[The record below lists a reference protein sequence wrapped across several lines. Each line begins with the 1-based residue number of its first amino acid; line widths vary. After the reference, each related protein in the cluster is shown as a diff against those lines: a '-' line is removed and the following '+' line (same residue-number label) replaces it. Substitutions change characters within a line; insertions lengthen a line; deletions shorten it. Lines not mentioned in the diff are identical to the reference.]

1 MKTKF
6 ITPIAA
12 ISVSLFAMSCG
23 QQASTEKVVTG
34 NAAEKAYVAP
44 GEHDEFYAFMSGGYS
59 GQITAYGLPSGRL
72 LKEIPVFSMYPENG
86 YGYSEET
93 KPMFNTSYGH
103 VPWDDSHH
111 IELSQT
117 DGEFDGRWLFVNGN
131 NTPRIARVDL
141 STFETVEI
149 LEIPDVAGL
158 HCAPFITENSEYLV
172 SGTRFSVPI
181 PQKDVPIETYK
192 ENFSGLINYV
202 SVDPEHGHMELAFQ
216 IEMPGFNYDLARNG
230 KGKSHGWSF
239 LTTYNSE
246 QAHSLLEVNASQK
259 DKDLMAI
266 INWKKA
272 EEYLAE
278 GKFTERETSY
288 YHNLMDEETGIV
300 SSKEMKKTR
309 ILNPA
314 DCPDMVYFIPVPK
327 SPHGCDVDPTG
338 EYIVGN
344 GKLSADMSVYSYTKI
359 MKAIEEKNFDG
370 EIDGIPVI
378 NYEAGL
384 HGILEKPGLG
394 PLHTEFDGKGN
405 AYTTFFISSEVVKWD
420 VETKEILDRQ
430 PTFYSPGH
438 LVIPGGE
445 TKKPDG
451 KYLVAMNKI
460 TKDRYL
466 PTGPELAHSAQLFD
480 ISGEKMELILDF
492 PTKGEPHYA
501 QAISA
506 DKVKPNAV
514 KFYDIAQNKHPYA
527 TLGERKSRVER
538 EGDEVHVY
546 MTAIRSHLAPDNIEG
561 VKVGDKVYFHLTNLE
576 QDWDVPHGFAVQGA
590 TNAELLVMP
599 GQTRT
604 LLWEP
609 NRVGV
614 FAFYC
619 TDFCSALHQEM
630 SGYVR
635 VSPKDSDVELK
646 WGLNEALR
654 NNQEAANKFYEKQ
667 KQEREGLASSNK

>member
-1 MKTKF
+1 MKKS
-6 ITPIAA
+6 IKQ
-12 ISVSLFAMSCG
+12 SLLLSCVLTG
-23 QQASTEKVVTG
+23 MLILSGCDRKDTSNVVEG
-34 NAAEKAYVAP
+34 NAAEQVYVAP
-44 GEHDEFYAFMSGGYS
+44 GEYDEFYAFMSGGYS

-72 LKEIPVFSMYPENG
+72 LKEIPVFSVYPENG

-93 KPMFNTSYGH
+93 KPMFNTSYGF

-117 DGEFDGRWLFVNGN
+117 NGEFDGRWLFVNGN

-141 STFETVEI
+141 TTFETVEI

-181 PQKDVPIETYK
+181 PQKDVPISTYK
-192 ENFSGLINYV
+192 ENFTGLINYV
-202 SVDPEHGHMELAFQ
+202 SVDKEHGEMDLAFQ
-216 IEMPGFNYDLARNG
+216 IEMPGYNYDLARNG
-230 KGKSHGWSF
+230 KAKSHGWSF

-246 QAHSLLEVNASQK
+246 EAHTLLEVNASQK

-272 EEYLAE
+272 EEYLEA
-278 GKFTERETSY
+278 GKGKERETSY
-288 YHNLMDEETGIV
+288 YHNLMNENTSYVESEE
-300 SSKEMKKTR
+300 KTKTI
-309 ILNPA
+309 ILNPK

-327 SPHGCDVDPTG
+327 SPHGCDIDPTG

-344 GKLSADMSVYSYTKI
+344 GKLSADMSIYSFDKL
-359 MKAIEEKNFDG
+359 MKAIENKDFAGD
-370 EIDGIPVI
+370 IDGIPII
-378 NYEAGL
+378 NYESGL
-384 HGILEKPGLG
+384 HGILKKPGLG

-420 VETKEILDRQ
+420 VEKLEVTDRQ

-445 TKKPDG
+445 TRKPYG

-480 ISGEKMELILDF
+480 ISGDKMKLLLDF

-501 QAISA
+501 QALPAS
-506 DKVKPNAV
+506 KLQENMK
-514 KFYDIAQNKHPYA
+514 KFYKIEDNGHPYVA
-527 TLGERKSRVER
+527 KGEGQAKVVRK
-538 EGDEVHVY
+538 GDTVHVY

-561 VKVGDKVYFHLTNLE
+561 IKMGDQVYFHVTNLE

-590 TNAELLVMP
+590 TNAELLIMP

-604 LLWEP
+604 LKWEP
-609 NRVGV
+609 FKPGV
-614 FAFYC
+614 FAYYC

-635 VSPKDSDVELK
+635 VSPKGSDVKLM
-646 WGLNEALR
+646 WGLNNENKDEEALKEMLKKE
-654 NNQEAANKFYEKQ
+654 EADQ
-667 KQEREGLASSNK
+667 

>member
-1 MKTKF
+1 MKTIRKQTLIIVF
-6 ITPIAA
+6 AFAFSLIGCQQKDAA
-12 ISVSLFAMSCG
+12 
-23 QQASTEKVVTG
+23 KVVEG
-34 NAAEKAYVAP
+34 NAAEQAYVAP
-44 GEHDEFYAFMSGGYS
+44 GEYDEFYAFMSGGYS

-93 KPMFNTSYGH
+93 KNMFNTSYGK

-181 PQKDVPIETYK
+181 PQEDVPIETYK
-192 ENFSGLINYV
+192 ENFTGLINYV
-202 SVDPEHGHMELAFQ
+202 SVDQKSGEMELSFQ
-216 IEMPGFNYDLARNG
+216 IAMPGFNYDLARNG

-246 QAHSLLEVNASQK
+246 QAYTLLEVNASQK
-259 DKDLMAI
+259 DKDLLAI
-266 INWKKA
+266 VNWKKA
-272 EEYLAE
+272 EEYLKA
-278 GKFTERETSY
+278 GKGKERTTSY
-288 YHNLMDEETGIV
+288 YHNLMDEKTGIV
-300 SSKEMKKTR
+300 NSSEKKTTT
-309 ILNPA
+309 ILDPK

-327 SPHGCDVDPTG
+327 SPHGCDVDPSG

-344 GKLSADMSVYSYTKI
+344 GKLSADMSIYSFDKLMT
-359 MKAIEEKNFDG
+359 AIEAKDFAG
-370 EIDGIPVI
+370 EIDGIPII
-378 NYEAGL
+378 NYESGL
-384 HGILEKPGLG
+384 HGILKKPGLG

-420 VETKEILDRQ
+420 VEKLEILDRQ
-430 PTFYSPGH
+430 STFYSPGH

-445 TKKPDG
+445 TKKPWG

-480 ISGEKMELILDF
+480 ISGDKMKLILDF

-501 QAISA
+501 QSLPASKIQ
-506 DKVKPNAV
+506 PNSK
-514 KFYDIAQNKHPYA
+514 KFFPIEDNEHPYA
-527 TLGERKSRVER
+527 AKGEGKARVER
-538 EGDEVHVY
+538 DGNQVHVY

-561 VKVGDKVYFHLTNLE
+561 IKMGDEVYFHLTNLE

-604 LLWEP
+604 LKWEP
-609 NRVGV
+609 FKPGV
-614 FAFYC
+614 FAYYC

-635 VSPKDSDVELK
+635 VSPKDSDVKLM
-646 WGLNEALR
+646 WGLNNENQDEETLR
-654 NNQEAANKFYEKQ
+654 EMLKNQ
-667 KQEREGLASSNK
+667 

>member
-1 MKTKF
+1 MKY
-6 ITPIAA
+6 INHLLYVLL
-12 ISVSLFAMSCG
+12 ISAMYLVACD
-23 QQASTEKVVTG
+23 QKDATTVVEG
-34 NAAEKAYVAP
+34 NAANQAYVAP
-44 GEHDEFYAFMSGGYS
+44 GEYDEFYAFMSGGYS

-72 LKEIPVFSMYPENG
+72 LKEIPVFSVYPENG

-93 KPMFNTSYGH
+93 KAMFNTSYGV

-117 DGEFDGRWLFVNGN
+117 DGEFDGRWLFVNAN

-141 STFETVEI
+141 TTFETVEI
-149 LEIPDVAGL
+149 IEIPDVAGL
-158 HCAPFITENSEYLV
+158 HCAPFVTENTEYLV

-181 PQKDVPIETYK
+181 PQEDVSISTYK
-192 ENFSGLINYV
+192 ENFKGLINYV
-202 SVDPEHGHMELAFQ
+202 SVDQETGEMELSFQ
-216 IEMPGFNYDLARNG
+216 IEMPGYNYDLARNG

-246 QAHSLLEVNASQK
+246 QAYTMLEVNASQK
-259 DKDLMAI
+259 DKDLLAI

-272 EEYLAE
+272 EEYLQE
-278 GKFTERETSY
+278 GKGVERSTSY
-288 YHNLMDEETGIV
+288 FHNLTDEKTGIV
-300 SSKEMKKTR
+300 SSQEKNQTV

-314 DCPDMVYFIPVPK
+314 DCPGMVYFIPVPK
-327 SPHGCDVDPTG
+327 SPHGCDIDPTG

-344 GKLSADMSVYSYTKI
+344 GKLSADMSIYSFDKLMSAI
-359 MKAIEEKNFDG
+359 KAENFDG
-370 EIDGIPVI
+370 EINGIPII
-378 NYEAGL
+378 NYESGL

-394 PLHTEFDGKGN
+394 PLHTEFDDEGN

-420 VETKEILDRQ
+420 VETLTVLDRQ
-430 PTFYSPGH
+430 STFYSPGH

-445 TKKPDG
+445 TKKPYG

-480 ISGEKMELILDF
+480 ISGEKMKLILDF

-501 QAISA
+501 QAIPA
-506 DKVKPNAV
+506 EKIQPMAK
-514 KFYDIAQNKHPYA
+514 KFYKIEENEHPYVA
-527 TLGERKSRVER
+527 KGEGEAKVIRK
-538 EGDEVHVY
+538 GNEVHVY

-561 VKVGDKVYFHLTNLE
+561 IKMGDEVYFHVTNLE
-576 QDWDVPHGFAVQGA
+576 QDWDVPHGFAIQGA
-590 TNAELLVMP
+590 QNAEILVMP

-604 LLWEP
+604 LKWNP
-609 NRVGV
+609 VKPGV
-614 FAFYC
+614 FPFYC

-630 SGYVR
+630 SGYAR
-635 VSPKDSDVELK
+635 VSPQNSDVELK
-646 WGLNEALR
+646 WGLNNEYASEAMS
-654 NNQEAANKFYEKQ
+654 A
-667 KQEREGLASSNK
+667 GI

>member
-1 MKTKF
+1 MRTRKVNM
-6 ITPIAA
+6 I
-12 ISVSLFAMSCG
+12 ISLVTIMGGMALVVACG
-23 QQASTEKVVTG
+23 QRNATTVIEG
-34 NAAEKAYVAP
+34 DAAEQVYIAP
-44 GEHDEFYAFMSGGYS
+44 GEYDEFYAFLSGGFS
-59 GQITAYGLPSGRL
+59 GQITVYGLPSGRL
-72 LKEIPVFSMYPENG
+72 LREVPVFSQYPENG
-86 YGYSEET
+86 YGYSEES
-93 KPMFNTSYGH
+93 KPMFNTSYGF

-111 IELSQT
+111 IELSQQN
-117 DGEFDGRWLFVNGN
+117 GEFDGRWLFVNGN

-172 SGTRFSVPI
+172 SGTRFSIPI
-181 PQKDVPIETYK
+181 PQKDVPIDTYK
-192 ENFSGLINYV
+192 ENFKGLINYV
-202 SVDPEHGHMELAFQ
+202 SLDQDHGTMELAFQ

-230 KGKSHGWSF
+230 KAVSHGWSF

-272 EEYLAE
+272 EEYVAA
-278 GKFTERETSY
+278 GKFTERPTSY
-288 YHNLMDEETGIV
+288 YHNLMDESTGIAH
-300 SSKEMKKTR
+300 SQEMKMTR
-309 ILNPA
+309 ILKPE
-314 DCPDMVYFIPVPK
+314 DCPEMVYFIPVPK
-327 SPHGCDVDPTG
+327 SPHGCDVDPSG

-344 GKLSADMSVYSYTKI
+344 GKLSADMSVYSFSKI

-370 EIDGIPVI
+370 EIEGIPVI
-378 NYEAGL
+378 NYDAGL
-384 HGILEKPGLG
+384 HGILQKPGLG
-394 PLHTEFDGKGN
+394 PLHTEFDERGN
-405 AYTTFFISSEVVKWD
+405 AYTTFFISSEVVKWNVD
-420 VETKEILDRQ
+420 NLEILDREA
-430 PTFYSPGH
+430 TFYSPGH

-445 TKKPDG
+445 TRKPEG

-480 ISGEKMELILDF
+480 ISGDKMKLLLDF

-501 QAISA
+501 QAIRA
-506 DKVKPNAV
+506 DKVKPNSK
-514 KFYDIAQNKHPYA
+514 KFYNIEENAHPYA
-527 TLGERKSRVER
+527 TLGESKTKVVR

-546 MTAIRSHLAPDNIEG
+546 MTAMRSHLAPDNIEG
-561 VKVGDKVYFHLTNLE
+561 FKVGDKVFFHVTNLE
-576 QDWDVPHGFAVQGA
+576 QDWDVPHGFAIQGA

-599 GQTRT
+599 GQTKT

-609 NRVGV
+609 KKVGV
-614 FAFYC
+614 YAFYC

-630 SGYVR
+630 SGYAR
-635 VSPKDSDVELK
+635 VSAKGADVPLK
-646 WGLNEALR
+646 WGLNETLR
-654 NNQEAANKFYEKQ
+654 ENQEQAEKFYEQ
-667 KQEREGLASSNK
+667 LENKSK

>member
-1 MKTKF
+1 MKSKKF
-6 ITPIAA
+6 KYVCVLALGALLLLTACGKKRDAKAVVSGDAA
-12 ISVSLFAMSCG
+12 S
-23 QQASTEKVVTG
+23 Q
-34 NAAEKAYVAP
+34 AYVAP
-44 GEHDEFYAFMSGGYS
+44 GEYDEVYAFLSGGFS

-72 LKEIPVFSMYPENG
+72 LKEIPVFSQCAENG
-86 YGYSEET
+86 WGYSEET
-93 KPMFNTSYGH
+93 KPMFNTSYGM

-141 STFETVEI
+141 TTFETVEI
-149 LEIPDVAGL
+149 IEIPDVAGL

-181 PQKDVPIETYK
+181 PQADVPIATYK
-192 ENFSGLINYV
+192 ENFNGLINYV
-202 SVDPEHGHMELAFQ
+202 AVDKESGEMELAFQ

-230 KGKSHGWSF
+230 KGKSNGWSF

-246 QAHSLLEVNASQK
+246 QAHTLLEVNASQK
-259 DKDLMAI
+259 DKDLLAI
-266 INWKKA
+266 VNWKKA
-272 EEYLAE
+272 EEYFKA
-278 GKFTERETSY
+278 GKAKQRATSY
-288 YHNLMDEETGIV
+288 YHNIIDENSGV
-300 SSKEMKKTR
+300 ASSTEMKTTN
-309 ILNPA
+309 ILDPK

-344 GKLSADMSVYSYTKI
+344 GKLSADMSIYSFDKL
-359 MKAIEEKNFDG
+359 MAAIEAKDFDG
-370 EIDGIPVI
+370 DIDGIPVI
-378 NYEAGL
+378 KYESGI
-384 HGILEKPGLG
+384 HGILTKPGLG
-394 PLHTEFDGKGN
+394 PLHTEFDGKGF
-405 AYTTFFISSEVVKWD
+405 AYTTFFISSEVVKWN
-420 VETKEILDRQ
+420 VEKLEIVDRQ
-430 PTFYSPGH
+430 QTFYSPGH

-445 TKKPDG
+445 TRKPYG

-480 ISGEKMELILDF
+480 ISGDKMKLILDF

-501 QAISA
+501 QAIPA
-506 DKVKPNAV
+506 TKVQPNSK
-514 KFYDIAQNKHPYA
+514 KFYKIEDNSHPYVA
-527 TLGERKSRVER
+527 KGEGQSKVVR
-538 EGDEVHVY
+538 EGNEVHVY
-546 MTAIRSHLAPDNIEG
+546 MTAIRSHLSPDNIEG
-561 VKVGDKVYFHLTNLE
+561 IKMGDKVYFHVTNLE
-576 QDWDVPHGFAVQGA
+576 QDWDVPHGFAIQGA
-590 TNAELLVMP
+590 NNAELLVMP

-609 NRVGV
+609 FKPGV

-635 VSPKDSDVELK
+635 VSPAGSDTKLM
-646 WGLNEALR
+646 WGLNNENKDEETLR
-654 NNQEAANKFYEKQ
+654 ELLKKQ
-667 KQEREGLASSNK
+667 

>member
-1 MKTKF
+1 MKNQLLILVAALGF
-6 ITPIAA
+6 GAITMSGCTRKDASSVVDGDAA
-12 ISVSLFAMSCG
+12 QM
-23 QQASTEKVVTG
+23 
-34 NAAEKAYVAP
+34 AYVAP
-44 GEHDEFYAFMSGGYS
+44 GEYDEFYAFLSGGFS
-59 GQITAYGLPSGRL
+59 GQVTAYGLPSGRL
-72 LKEIPVFSMYPENG
+72 LKEIPVFSLYPENG
-86 YGYSEET
+86 YGFSEET
-93 KPMFNTSYGH
+93 KAMFNTSYGF

-117 DGEFDGRWLFVNGN
+117 NGEFDGRWLFVNGN
-131 NTPRIARVDL
+131 NTPRIARIDL
-141 STFETVEI
+141 KTFETVEI

-181 PQKDVPIETYK
+181 PQADVPISTYK
-192 ENFSGLINYV
+192 ENFKGLINYV
-202 SVDPEHGHMELAFQ
+202 SLDQETGEMELDFQ

-246 QAHSLLEVNASQK
+246 QAHTLLEVNASQF
-259 DKDLMAI
+259 DKDMMAI

-272 EEYLAE
+272 EEYLKE
-278 GKFTERETSY
+278 GKGKERTTSFF
-288 YHNLMDEETGIV
+288 HNLVDEKTGIA
-300 SSKEMKKTR
+300 SSKEIKTTT

-327 SPHGCDVDPTG
+327 SPHGCDIDPTG

-344 GKLSADMSVYSYTKI
+344 GKLSADMSIYSFDKL
-359 MKAIEEKNFDG
+359 MAAIEAKDFDG
-370 EIDGIPVI
+370 DIDGIPVI
-378 NYEAGL
+378 TYESGL

-394 PLHTEFDGKGN
+394 PLHTEFDDKGK

-420 VETKEILDRQ
+420 VEKLEVLDRHA
-430 PTFYSPGH
+430 TYYSPGH

-445 TKKPDG
+445 TKKPYG

-480 ISGEKMELILDF
+480 ISGDKMKLILDF

-501 QAISA
+501 QAIPA
-506 DKVKPNAV
+506 DKIQPNSV
-514 KFYDIAQNKHPYA
+514 KFYRIEDNEHPYVSK
-527 TLGERKSRVER
+527 GEGQAKVVR
-538 EGDEVHVY
+538 EGNVVRVY

-561 VKVGDKVYFHLTNLE
+561 IKMGDVVYFHLTNLE
-576 QDWDVPHGFAVQGA
+576 QDWDVPHGFAIQGA

-604 LLWEP
+604 LKWEP
-609 NRVGV
+609 VKPGV

-635 VSPKDSDVELK
+635 VSPKGSDVKLM
-646 WGLNEALR
+646 WGLNDENMDEAGL
-654 NNQEAANKFYEKQ
+654 KEKQ
-667 KQEREGLASSNK
+667 NQ

>member
-1 MKTKF
+1 MRYYSF
-6 ITPIAA
+6 GSAVAALITLSFLFVGCSQQNAS
-12 ISVSLFAMSCG
+12 SVI
-23 QQASTEKVVTG
+23 EG
-34 NAAEKAYVAP
+34 NAAEQAYVAP
-44 GEHDEFYAFMSGGYS
+44 GEYDEFYAFMSGGFS

-72 LKEIPVFSMYPENG
+72 LKEIPVFSQYPENG
-86 YGYSEET
+86 YGYSEES
-93 KPMFNTSYGH
+93 KPMFNTSYGS

-141 STFETVEI
+141 TTFETVEI

-158 HCAPFITENSEYLV
+158 HCAPFVTENSEYLV

-181 PQKDVPIETYK
+181 PQKDVPIASYK
-192 ENFSGLINYV
+192 ENFQGLINYV
-202 SVDPEHGHMELAFQ
+202 SVDPDNGEMALAFQ

-246 QAHSLLEVNASQK
+246 QAYTLLEVNASQK
-259 DKDLMAI
+259 DKDLLAI
-266 INWKKA
+266 VNWKKA
-272 EEYLAE
+272 EEYYKAGR
-278 GKFTERETSY
+278 GKQRSTSY
-288 YHNLMDEETGIV
+288 YHNLLDEHSGITE
-300 SSKEMKKTR
+300 STEMKTTT
-309 ILNPA
+309 ILNPMEL
-314 DCPDMVYFIPVPK
+314 PDMVYFIPVPK
-327 SPHGCDVDPTG
+327 SPHGCDVDPSG

-344 GKLSADMSVYSYTKI
+344 GKLSADMSIYSFDKL
-359 MKAIEEKNFDG
+359 MAAIEAKDFDG
-370 EIDGIPVI
+370 DIKGIPVI
-378 NYEAGL
+378 NYESGL
-384 HGILEKPGLG
+384 HGILKKPGLG
-394 PLHTEFDGKGN
+394 PLHTEFDGKGS

-420 VETKEILDRQ
+420 VEKLEILDRQ
-430 PTFYSPGH
+430 STFYSPGH

-445 TKKPDG
+445 TRKPFG

-480 ISGEKMELILDF
+480 ISGDKMKLILDF

-501 QAISA
+501 QALPASL
-506 DKVKPNAV
+506 VQPNSK
-514 KFYDIAQNKHPYA
+514 KFFPIEENTHPYA
-527 TLGERKSRVER
+527 AKGEKFAKVVR
-538 EGDEVHVY
+538 EGNEVHVY

-561 VKVGDKVYFHLTNLE
+561 IKMGDVVYFHMTNLE

-599 GQTRT
+599 GQTKT
-604 LLWEP
+604 LKWEP
-609 NRVGV
+609 VRPGV
-614 FAFYC
+614 FAYYC

-635 VSPKDSDVELK
+635 VSPKGSDVKLM
-646 WGLNEALR
+646 WGLNNENQDEETLR
-654 NNQEAANKFYEKQ
+654 EMLRQQ
-667 KQEREGLASSNK
+667 

>member
-1 MKTKF
+1 MKTLKF
-6 ITPIAA
+6 NLSAVAA
-12 ISVSLFAMSCG
+12 LMAVLAFTSCE
-23 QQASTEKVVTG
+23 TRDTKKVVEG
-34 NAAEKAYVAP
+34 DAASQVYVAP
-44 GEHDEFYAFMSGGYS
+44 GEHDEFYAFMSGGFS

-93 KPMFNTSYGH
+93 KAMFNTSFGH

-141 STFETVEI
+141 TTFETVEI

-181 PQKDVPIETYK
+181 PQKDVPIDTYK
-192 ENFSGLINYV
+192 KNFTGLINYV
-202 SVDPEHGHMELAFQ
+202 KVDQETGEMALDFQ
-216 IEMPGFNYDLARNG
+216 IAMPGFNYDLARNG

-246 QAHSLLEVNASQK
+246 MAHTLLEVNASQH
-259 DKDLMAI
+259 DKDMLAI

-272 EEYLAE
+272 EEYLKE
-278 GKFTERETSY
+278 GRFKERQTSY
-288 YHNLMDEETGIV
+288 YHNLVDHETGIAE
-300 SSKEMKKTR
+300 STEMTNTR
-309 ILNPA
+309 ILDPKELK
-314 DCPDMVYFIPVPK
+314 DMVYFIPVPK
-327 SPHGCDVDPTG
+327 SPHGCDVDPSG

-344 GKLSADMSVYSYTKI
+344 GKLSADMTVYSFDKL
-359 MKAIEEKNFDG
+359 MEAIENEDFVD

-378 NYEAGL
+378 NYESGV

-394 PLHTEFDGKGN
+394 PLHTEFDDKGF
-405 AYTTFFISSEVVKWD
+405 AYTTFFISSEVVKWN
-420 VETKEILDRQ
+420 VETLEIVDRQ
-430 PTFYSPGH
+430 STFYSPGH

-445 TKKPDG
+445 TKKPYG

-480 ISGEKMELILDF
+480 ISGDKMKLLLDF

-501 QAISA
+501 QALPA
-506 DKVKPNAV
+506 DKIVPNNK
-514 KFYDIAQNKHPYA
+514 KFYRIEDNKHPHA
-527 TLGERKSRVER
+527 AKGEKFARVER
-538 EGDEVHVY
+538 DGNEVHVY

-561 VKVGDKVYFHLTNLE
+561 IKMGDEVYFHVTNLE
-576 QDWDVPHGFAVQGA
+576 QDWDVPHGFAIQGA
-590 TNAELLVMP
+590 NTAELLVMP

-604 LLWEP
+604 LKWEP
-609 NRVGV
+609 VRTGV

-635 VSPKDSDVELK
+635 VSPEDSDVKLM
-646 WGLNEALR
+646 WGLNNENQDEETLR
-654 NNQEAANKFYEKQ
+654 QMLEENQGK
-667 KQEREGLASSNK
+667 

>member
-1 MKTKF
+1 MKTQ
-6 ITPIAA
+6 ILNYVAGL
-12 ISVSLFAMSCG
+12 SLIFLMASCG
-23 QQASTEKVVTG
+23 NQGSETSQVLGGS
-34 NAAEKAYVAP
+34 AAEQAYVAP
-44 GEHDEFYAFMSGGYS
+44 GEYDEFYAFMSGGYS

-72 LKEIPVFSMYPENG
+72 LKEIPVFSKYPENG

-93 KPMFNTSYGH
+93 KAMFNTSYGE

-117 DGEFDGRWLFVNGN
+117 DGVFDGRWLFVNGN

-141 STFETVEI
+141 KTFETVEI

-181 PQKDVPIETYK
+181 PQKDVPIDTYK
-192 ENFSGLINYV
+192 KNFKGLINYV

-246 QAHSLLEVNASQK
+246 QEHSLLEVNASQK
-259 DKDLMAI
+259 DKDLMAV

-272 EEYLAE
+272 EQYMKE
-278 GKFTERETSY
+278 GKFTERQTSY
-288 YHNLMDEETGIV
+288 FHNLMNEETTIV
-300 SSKEMKKTR
+300 ESEEKTLTK
-309 ILNPA
+309 ILDPKN
-314 DCPDMVYFIPVPK
+314 CPDMVYFIPVPK

-344 GKLSADMSVYSYTKI
+344 GKLSADMSVYSFDKI
-359 MKAIEEKNFDG
+359 MKAIEDEKFSG
-370 EIDGIPVI
+370 EFDGIPI
-378 NYEAGL
+378 IDYEAAL
-384 HGILEKPGLG
+384 DGIVKKPGLG

-430 PTFYSPGH
+430 STFYSPGH

-445 TKKPDG
+445 TRKPDG

-480 ISGEKMELILDF
+480 ISGDKMKLILDF

-501 QAISA
+501 QAIAA
-506 DKVKPNAV
+506 DKIQPNSV
-514 KFYDIAQNKHPYA
+514 KFYDIEQNKHPYA
-527 TLGERKSRVER
+527 TLGESKTRVER
-538 EGDEVHVY
+538 DGNEVHVY

-561 VKVGDKVYFHLTNLE
+561 FKVGDKVYFHLTNLE
-576 QDWDVPHGFAVQGA
+576 QDWDVPHGFAIQGA

-609 NRVGV
+609 KKPGV

-630 SGYVR
+630 SGYAR
-635 VSPKDSDVELK
+635 VSPKGSNVPLK
-646 WGLNEALR
+646 WGLNEKLR
-654 NNQEAANKFYEKQ
+654 ENEQAAHDYFERAKQ
-667 KQEREGLASSNK
+667 NANIGK

>member
-1 MKTKF
+1 MKNVKL
-6 ITPIAA
+6 ISLMS
-12 ISVSLFAMSCG
+12 ISVVILVLYGCG
-23 QQASTEKVVTG
+23 KKDVSNVVEG
-34 NAAEKAYVAP
+34 NAAEQAYVAP
-44 GEHDEFYAFMSGGYS
+44 GEYDEFYAFMSGGYS

-72 LKEIPVFSMYPENG
+72 LKEIPVFSKYPENG

-93 KPMFNTSYGH
+93 KGLFKTSYGH

-141 STFETVEI
+141 KTFETVEI

-181 PQKDVPIETYK
+181 PQKDVSISTYK

-202 SVDPEHGHMELAFQ
+202 SVNQESGEMDLAFQ
-216 IEMPGFNYDLARNG
+216 ISMPGFNYDLARNG

-246 QAHSLLEVNASQK
+246 QAYTLLEVNASQK
-259 DKDLMAI
+259 DKDLLAI
-266 INWKKA
+266 VNWKKA
-272 EEYLAE
+272 EQYLKE
-278 GKFTERETSY
+278 GIGKERNTAY
-288 YHNLMDEETGIV
+288 YHNLMDEGSGIV
-300 SSKEMKKTR
+300 ESKEMTTTT
-309 ILNPA
+309 ILDPK

-344 GKLSADMSVYSYTKI
+344 GKLSADMSIYSFDKI
-359 MKAIEEKNFDG
+359 MAAIEAKDFAG
-370 EIDGIPVI
+370 EIDGIQII
-378 NYEAGL
+378 NYESGL
-384 HGILEKPGLG
+384 HGILKKPGLG

-420 VETKEILDRQ
+420 VEKLEILDRQ
-430 PTFYSPGH
+430 STFYSPGH

-445 TKKPDG
+445 TRKPNG

-480 ISGEKMELILDF
+480 ISGDKMKLILDF

-501 QAISA
+501 QSIPASKIQPNSKKFFPIEENEHPHA
-506 DKVKPNAV
+506 AKGEGQAKVIRDGNIV
-514 KFYDIAQNKHPYA
+514 
-527 TLGERKSRVER
+527 R
-538 EGDEVHVY
+538 VY
-546 MTAIRSHLAPDNIEG
+546 MTTIRSHLAPDNIEG
-561 VKVGDKVYFHLTNLE
+561 IKMGDTVYFHVTNLE

-590 TNAELLVMP
+590 NNAELLVMP

-604 LLWEP
+604 LKWVP

-614 FAFYC
+614 LAYYC

-635 VSPKDSDVELK
+635 VSPANSDVKLM
-646 WGLNEALR
+646 WGLNNENQDEETLR
-654 NNQEAANKFYEKQ
+654 EMLKQ
-667 KQEREGLASSNK
+667 QGK

>member
-1 MKTKF
+1 MTRF
-6 ITPIAA
+6 IYIFFSIYLIAFTA
-12 ISVSLFAMSCG
+12 CDQKDTRRVVQGDA
-23 QQASTEKVVTG
+23 ASQV
-34 NAAEKAYVAP
+34 YVPP
-44 GEHDEFYAFMSGGYS
+44 GEYDEFYAFLSGGYS

-72 LKEIPVFSMYPENG
+72 LKEVPVFSVYPENG

-93 KPMFNTSYGH
+93 KAMFNTSYGR
-103 VPWDDSHH
+103 VPWDDTHH

-141 STFETVEI
+141 TTFETVEI

-181 PQKDVPIETYK
+181 PQADVPINTYK
-192 ENFSGLINYV
+192 ENFRGLINYV
-202 SVDPEHGHMELAFQ
+202 SVDPESGEMHLDFQ
-216 IEMPGFNYDLARNG
+216 IIMPGFNYDLARNG

-246 QAHSLLEVNASQK
+246 QAHTLLEVNASQR

-266 INWKKA
+266 VNWKKA
-272 EEYLAE
+272 EEYLE
-278 GKFTERETSY
+278 QGKAKERSTTYLHNIVNET
-288 YHNLMDEETGIV
+288 TGIAESHTRTTTRV
-300 SSKEMKKTR
+300 LDPKE
-309 ILNPA
+309 
-314 DCPDMVYFIPVPK
+314 CPDMVYFIPVPK
-327 SPHGCDVDPTG
+327 SPHGCDIDPTG

-344 GKLSADMSVYSYTKI
+344 GKLSADMSVYSFDKLMT
-359 MKAIEEKNFDG
+359 AIENSQFEGDF
-370 EIDGIPVI
+370 DGIPI
-378 NYEAGL
+378 ISYEAAL
-384 HGILEKPGLG
+384 HGVLTESGLG

-405 AYTTFFISSEVVKWD
+405 AYTTFFISSEVVKWS
-420 VETKEILDRQ
+420 VANLEVLDRQ
-430 PTFYSPGH
+430 SSFYSPGH

-445 TKKPDG
+445 TRKPWG
-451 KYLVAMNKI
+451 KYLVALNKI

-480 ISGEKMELILDF
+480 ISGDKMKLILDF

-501 QAISA
+501 QAIPA
-506 DKVKPNAV
+506 DHIKPNV
-514 KFYDIAQNKHPYA
+514 VQYYRIEDNNHPYA
-527 TLGERKSRVER
+527 AKGEGQARVER
-538 EGDEVHVY
+538 DGKDVHVY

-561 VKVGDKVYFHLTNLE
+561 IKMGDTVYFHMTNLE
-576 QDWDVPHGFAVQGA
+576 QAWDVPHGLAIQGA
-590 TNAELLVMP
+590 NNAEILVMP

-604 LLWEP
+604 LKWTP
-609 NRVGV
+609 FKQGV
-614 FAFYC
+614 FAYYC

-635 VSPKDSDVELK
+635 VSPANSDIRLS
-646 WGLNEALR
+646 WGLNNETQTEL
-654 NNQEAANKFYEKQ
+654 
-667 KQEREGLASSNK
+667 

>member
-1 MKTKF
+1 MTRIIK
-6 ITPIAA
+6 PLLSLALVVLVAA
-12 ISVSLFAMSCG
+12 ACG
-23 QQASTEKVVTG
+23 KRDAAQVVHGDAAQQA
-34 NAAEKAYVAP
+34 YVKP
-44 GEHDEFYAFMSGGYS
+44 GEYDEFYAFLSGGFS
-59 GQITAYGLPSGRL
+59 GQITVYGLPSGRL
-72 LKEIPVFSMYPENG
+72 LKEVPVFSVYPENG

-93 KPMFNTSYGH
+93 KAMFNTSFGF

-117 DGEFDGRWLFVNGN
+117 NGEFDGRWLFVNGN

-141 STFETVEI
+141 KTFETVEI
-149 LEIPDVAGL
+149 IEIPGVAGL

-181 PQKDVPIETYK
+181 PQQDVSIDTYK
-192 ENFSGLINYV
+192 ENFKGLINYV
-202 SVDPEHGHMELAFQ
+202 SVDPDHGHMELDFQ
-216 IEMPGFNYDLARNG
+216 ILMPGFNYDLARNG

-246 QAHSLLEVNASQK
+246 QAYSLLEVNASQK

-266 INWKKA
+266 VNWKKA
-272 EEYLAE
+272 EEYIQQ
-278 GKFTERETSY
+278 GKFEEKETSY
-288 YHNLMDEETGIV
+288 FHNVVDESTHIA
-300 SSKEMKKTR
+300 SSTEKKKTK

-344 GKLSADMSVYSYTKI
+344 GKLSADMSVYSFDKI
-359 MKAIEEKNFDG
+359 QEAIANKDFDG
-370 EIDGIPVI
+370 EVDGIPVI
-378 NYEAGL
+378 RYEAGL
-384 HGILEKPGLG
+384 HGIVVKPGLG

-420 VETKEILDRQ
+420 VESKEILDRQ

-445 TKKPDG
+445 TRKPYG

-480 ISGEKMELILDF
+480 ISGDKMKLILDF

-501 QAISA
+501 QAIPA
-506 DKVKPNAV
+506 EKVQPNSI
-514 KFYDIAQNKHPYA
+514 KFYSIEDNNHPHA
-527 TLGERKSRVER
+527 TKGEGLTRVER
-538 EGDEVHVY
+538 NGSEVHVY

-561 VKVGDKVYFHLTNLE
+561 IKVGDKVYFHVTNLE
-576 QDWDVPHGFAVQGA
+576 QDWDVPHGFAIQGA

-609 NRVGV
+609 QRVGV

-635 VSPKDSDVELK
+635 VSPKGSNIELK
-646 WGLNEALR
+646 WGLNEELR
-654 NNQEAANKFYEKQ
+654 SKEQAANDFYEKARALAD
-667 KQEREGLASSNK
+667 KQ

>member
-1 MKTKF
+1 MTMKNKLLIILSTAVLIIGCDQRDAKSVVDGD
-6 ITPIAA
+6 AA
-12 ISVSLFAMSCG
+12 L
-23 QQASTEKVVTG
+23 Q
-34 NAAEKAYVAP
+34 AYVAP
-44 GEHDEFYAFMSGGYS
+44 GEYDEFYAFLSGGYS

-72 LKEIPVFSMYPENG
+72 LKEIPVFSKYPENG
-86 YGYSEET
+86 YGYSEES
-93 KPMFNTSYGH
+93 KAMFQTSYGE
-103 VPWDDSHH
+103 VPWDDTHH

-117 DGEFDGRWLFVNGN
+117 NGEFDGRWLFVNGN

-141 STFETVEI
+141 TTFETVEI
-149 LEIPDVAGL
+149 LEMPDMAGL

-181 PQKDVPIETYK
+181 PQKDVPIDTYK
-192 ENFSGLINYV
+192 ENFKGLINYV
-202 SVDPEHGHMELAFQ
+202 SVDPKSGRMNLDFQ
-216 IEMPGFNYDLARNG
+216 IEVPGYNYDLARNG
-230 KGKSHGWSF
+230 KAKSHGWSF
-239 LTTYNSE
+239 ITTYNSE
-246 QAHSLLEVNASQK
+246 QAHTLLEVNASQK
-259 DKDLMAI
+259 DKDLLAI

-272 EEYLAE
+272 EEYLAQ
-278 GKFTERETSY
+278 GKGKERTTSY
-288 YHNLMDEETGIV
+288 MHNVMDEKTGIV
-300 SSKEMKKTR
+300 KSTEKTTTTV
-309 ILNPA
+309 LNPK
-314 DCPDMVYFIPVPK
+314 DCPGVVYFIPVPK
-327 SPHGCDVDPTG
+327 SPHGCDISPDG

-344 GKLSADMSVYSYTKI
+344 GKLSADMSIYSFDKLMT
-359 MKAIEEKNFDG
+359 AIKEKNFVE

-394 PLHTEFDGKGN
+394 PLHTEFDDKGN

-420 VETKEILDRQ
+420 VKKLEVLDRVD
-430 PTFYSPGH
+430 TYYSPGH

-445 TKKPDG
+445 TRKPDG

-480 ISGEKMELILDF
+480 ISGNKMKLLLDF

-506 DKVKPNAV
+506 SKIQPNAK
-514 KFYDIAQNKHPYA
+514 KFYPIEENEHPYVA
-527 TLGERKSRVER
+527 KGEKQTKVVR
-538 EGDEVHVY
+538 EGNKVHVY

-561 VKVGDKVYFHLTNLE
+561 IKMGDEVYFHVTNLE

-590 TNAELLVMP
+590 NNAEILIMP
-599 GQTRT
+599 GQTKT
-604 LLWEP
+604 LKWEP
-609 NRVGV
+609 FKPGV
-614 FAFYC
+614 FVFYC

-635 VSPKDSDVELK
+635 VSSKDSNVKLM
-646 WGLNEALR
+646 WGLNNENKDEKSIREMAEEQQID
-654 NNQEAANKFYEKQ
+654 NN
-667 KQEREGLASSNK
+667 